1 MTSLSTSISA
11 GDRRIYDLFNED
23 PERIDTEVP
32 CDVLEAVRG
41 GASGDSEDIAELLAM
56 SEAEYRDII
65 AESIANG
72 EEDDWITF
80 FSEQLIGRTV
90 KALGLID
97 QVMSRCV
104 IVIRDLPFQ
113 SRKEAAERIR
123 AQREQ
128 LHRWLSQAR
137 VVRAHRHQV
146 RLERDL
152 TARRNRVPIS
162 TAMLLGA
169 AIQRH
174 MANSLARGLQ
184 PEPDDLLLWSV
195 LGLIEVPLKE
205 DDVPLKQALGHG
217 PWIANLQDLER
228 AAASSSEACAGGAS

>member
-23 PERIDTEVP
+23 PERIDAETP
-32 CDVLEAVRG
+32 CNVLKAIQG
-41 GASGDSEDIAELLAM
+41 GATGDAEDIAELVAM
-56 SEAEYRDII
+56 SEADYRDII

-104 IVIRDLPFQ
+104 IVIRDLPFPV
-113 SRKEAAERIR
+113 RKEASLRIR

-137 VVRAHRHQV
+137 VIRAHRHQA
-146 RLERDL
+146 RLEREMA
-152 TARRNRVPIS
+152 ARRNRVPIA

-174 MANSLARGLQ
+174 MVDSLARGLE
-184 PEPDDLLLWSV
+184 PEPDDLRLWSV
-195 LGLIEVPLKE
+195 LDLVEVPLK
-205 DDVPLKQALGHG
+205 DDDAPIKQALGHG
-217 PWIANLQDLER
+217 PWIPNLQDLER
-228 AAASSSEACAGGAS
+228 AMGGSCEVAA